1 MRHGRLGTRA
11 TVAALTLALLAL
23 GSGPA
28 LAHTPQ
34 PPSPPQYT
42 ALDLGTLGGAYSS
55 GVALDRDTVVGASAL
70 ADDFQWHAFAYDRST
85 HVMTDLGTLGGTSSS
100 ALDVE
105 GRYVIGDSTLAD
117 GNSRGFVHDLRT
129 HRTQTIG
136 TFGGTDSHVNGIDS
150 GVVVGS
156 ARTTGNQNTHAYA
169 YDARTRVMT
178 ELDSPV
184 GPDGTSTAAGTSLGR
199 YVAGTWDHPDTPFEG
214 GHAFVFDLRTRSWT
228 DLSTYD
234 NGVSSKVTS
243 ITGHTV
249 VGSFQPKPDGSS
261 DRPPERGFAYD
272 IRSGVWS
279 DLGPEMAYRPIV
291 TGHTV
296 LATTRP
302 GAYAYDLR
310 TRTLSAFGPG
320 PGRAFID
327 GVAGKYAAGDTN
339 PGPFAYVYRVD
350 TGAFTLLPAVGGVHS
365 TATDVDRHGTA
376 VGNSATASTDPS
388 TPDGVYHATLWTV
401 RHA

>member
-1 MRHGRLGTRA
+1 M
-11 TVAALTLALLAL
+11 
-23 GSGPA
+23 
-28 LAHTPQ
+28 
-34 PPSPPQYT
+34 
-42 ALDLGTLGGAYSS
+42 
-55 GVALDRDTVVGASAL
+55 
-70 ADDFQWHAFAYDRST
+70 
-85 HVMTDLGTLGGTSSS
+85 
-100 ALDVE
+100 
-105 GRYVIGDSTLAD
+105 IGDSTLAD

-261 DRPPERGFAYD
+261 DRP
-272 IRSGVWS
+272 RSAAS
-279 DLGPEMAYRPIV
+279 RTTSAAESGP
-291 TGHTV
+291 T
-296 LATTRP
+296 
-302 GAYAYDLR
+302 
-310 TRTLSAFGPG
+310 SAPRW
-320 PGRAFID
+320 P
-327 GVAGKYAAGDTN
+327 
-339 PGPFAYVYRVD
+339 
-350 TGAFTLLPAVGGVHS
+350 
-365 TATDVDRHGTA
+365 TAR
-376 VGNSATASTDPS
+376 S
-388 TPDGVYHATLWTV
+388 
-401 RHA
+401 